1 MSDGCYLFGSAIAVD
16 TLERFY
22 WGLAS
27 TVRIATDL
35 HGFGTHQFLLLCN
48 IQVRSFYCV
57 WKFSVVDKQA
67 VSLTLGFLCFLRIS
81 LASTYVLSKLTVLHH
96 SSLNCLRRM
105 VAILATSLFF
115 HKNMTLEATAG
126 LLTSFFGFIS
136 FTYHRAVRS
145 RAPPL
150 KTKDSNV

>member
-1 MSDGCYLFGSAIAVD
+1 MW
-16 TLERFY
+16 T
-22 WGLAS
+22 
-27 TVRIATDL
+27 
-35 HGFGTHQFLLLCN
+35 
-48 IQVRSFYCV
+48 
-57 WKFSVVDKQA
+57 FSVVDKQA
-67 VSLTLGFLCFLRIS
+67 VSLTLGFLCFLRRDS